1 MKKRKQKKISPIF
14 LTPNVQFP
22 LWYCTGNKSL
32 EMQFDLEKNPLSSLW
47 FNESV
52 YFRALETNCI
62 AALTWNNVGNW
73 SLAVRLW
80 MNSSCRARSRAAS
93 RSFASRRCCVF
104 SSHNSFR
111 FGKLPIATAGWLAGC
126 CFYSRSFTILLSDLR
141 VCRRS
146 FWFVVFFFSFSSAS
160 FATESLFSA
169 FFNTFFRRTKFSF
182 RFGFSSCAYV
192 TFFIFA
198 VLTIRL
204 SAQMLYFNRFIFFF
218 RFFPSSILA
227 NNQRWLANRR

>member
-146 FWFVVFFFSFSSAS
+146 FWFVVFFGFLLLRLPPKVYFPPLSTLF
-160 FATESLFSA
+160 FAA
-169 FFNTFFRRTKFSF
+169 RSF
-182 RFGFSSCAYV
+182 RFDLVF
-192 TFFIFA
+192 
-198 VLTIRL
+198 RL
-204 SAQMLYFNRFIFFF
+204 ALMWLFLSLPYSRFGWVHKCYISIDLFFF
-218 RFFPSSILA
+218 FDFFP
-227 NNQRWLANRR
+227 RRF